1 MKKLSKELIQ
11 QDIKE
16 FQEKLEKIHPNPYRC
31 ISKDDFK
38 YLLYKNIEDINTV
51 KELGLN
57 IMSVLAKLNDGHTY
71 LEPSIDV
78 LGKKNFIFGFRYFS
92 NGYYLINSSKN
103 LSKHLGYKLVGIDG
117 FTVKDV
123 EQKVK
128 EFISQE
134 NKTSIHYYFS
144 SIIREPFLLEYL
156 CIKRKEYITLHFERE
171 KKIVSVNMNP
181 EDYVCKSVF
190 LKDMVRDGDITLQER
205 ESYWYTCFEDL
216 NAFYFQYNDCAQRD
230 DLKISEIVRSIKD
243 GNFQNIIIDLRNN
256 RGGDSDVLK
265 PLVRFLKESK
275 GIYKVFVL
283 VGIDT
288 YSSGIINLLELCT
301 IDDVVSIGEIPH
313 GNPTHYGEV
322 VSFVLS
328 NSKLKVFLSSK
339 IFRFKGYRLGES
351 FKPTFVVNTKIQDI
365 LNGRDTQMEFVKES
379 ILLS

>member
-1 MKKLSKELIQ
+1 MKKLSKDLIQ

-16 FQEKLEKIHPNPYRC
+16 FQEELERRHPNPYRY
-31 ISKDDFK
+31 ISKNDFRN
-38 YLLYKNIEDINTV
+38 LLHRNIENIGTAKD
-51 KELGLN
+51 LWLH
-57 IMSVLAKLNDGHTY
+57 IMSVVTKLKDGHTY
-71 LEPSIDV
+71 LESSADV
-78 LGKKNFIFGFRYFS
+78 LGRETFIFDFRYFN
-92 NGYYLINSSKN
+92 NGYYLVSSSKN
-103 LSKHLGYKLVGIDG
+103 LSKHLGYRLVGIDG

-134 NKTSIHYYFS
+134 NETSIHYYFS

-156 CIKRKEYITLHFERE
+156 GVTRGKYITLDIARGNENVFVKVSPRNYTC
-171 KKIVSVNMNP
+171 KK
-181 EDYVCKSVF
+181 VF
-190 LKDMVRDGDITLQER
+190 LRDMVKDGDITLQER

-256 RGGDSDVLK
+256 RGGDSDVLN

-275 GIYKVFVL
+275 GIFKVFVL

-288 YSSGIINLLELCT
+288 YSSGIINLLELCN
-301 IDDVVSIGEIPH
+301 IDGVVSVGEVPH

-322 VSFVLS
+322 VSFVLP
-328 NSKLKVFLSSK
+328 NSKLRVFSSSK
-339 IFRFKGYRLGES
+339 IFRFKGYQLGES
-351 FKPTFVVNTKIQDI
+351 FKPTFVVNTEIQDM
-365 LNGRDTQMEFVKES
+365 LDGRDVQMEFVRER